1 MRPTNEDEVR
11 DAIADAIRAGA
22 TLDIRGGGSK
32 AAIGAARPEARI
44 LDLSGLSGVVDYDP
58 AELVLT
64 VRPGTPL
71 VEVEALV
78 AGRGQRL
85 AFDPFDHGPLLGETS
100 GAATIGGVV
109 AAGVAGSLRLSGGA
123 PRDHLLGLRAVSG
136 RAETF
141 VAGAKVVKNVTGYD
155 LPKLAAGSWGRLF
168 AITEMTLKVLPRPPI
183 AATRAVE
190 GLDPAAAVKVM
201 AAAMGS
207 PAEVGA
213 AAYLPAGDGPSV
225 TALRLLGFGPSVT
238 ARCRMIEQVL
248 GEHGK
253 VVALDGEKDAAWWD
267 RLRVPFSKPLPF
279 RGGVGGGAVPQATS
293 PVDRPHPNPASGKQR
308 PALFRSSRGD
318 DRPDAPEGEGLVT
331 ETPLWRVNVPP
342 SGGPSVAAALEPHGA
357 RWLFDWAGGLVWV
370 AFDGDPALVRDAAA
384 KAGGHAM
391 LIRAPEAIRAAVP
404 TLHPLAPGVAALEER
419 VRRAFDPAGVFETG
433 RF

>member
-1 MRPTNEDEVR
+1 MRPTGEDEVR
-11 DAIADAIRAGA
+11 DAIADAIRAGT

-32 AAIGAARPEARI
+32 AAIGAPRSEARV
-44 LDLSGLSGVVDYDP
+44 LDLSGLAGVVDYDP

-71 VEVEALV
+71 AEVEALV

-85 AFDPFDHGPLLGETS
+85 AFDPFDHGPILGDVA
-100 GAATIGGVV
+100 GAATIGGAV

-136 RAETF
+136 RAESF

-213 AAYLPAGDGPSV
+213 AAYLPAGDGRSMM
-225 TALRLLGFGPSVT
+225 ALRLLGFGPSVK
-238 ARCRMIEQVL
+238 ARCRMIEQLL
-248 GEHGK
+248 GEHGA
-253 VVALDGEKDAAWWD
+253 VVALDGEEDAGWWE
-267 RLRVPFSKPLPF
+267 RLRAPLE
-279 RGGVGGGAVPQATS
+279 TS
-293 PVDRPHPNPASGKQR
+293 TA
-308 PALFRSSRGD
+308 
-318 DRPDAPEGEGLVT
+318 
-331 ETPLWRVNVPP
+331 LWRVNVPP
-342 SGGPSVAAALEPHGA
+342 SSGPAVAATLEPHGA

-370 AFDGDPALVRDAAA
+370 AFDGDPTLVREAAA
-384 KAGGHAM
+384 KVGGHAM
-391 LIRAPEAIRAAVP
+391 LVRAPEAMRAKVP
-404 TLHPLAPGVAALEER
+404 TFHPPAPGVAALEER